1 MVQIEVLESS
11 PVFLRGLIQILAD
24 RGVEISQARITPDI
38 DDEILADVYLV
49 DVCAL
54 LEIGELAIAYVAR
67 MAERCQVVILT
78 PTRAF
83 DASPFLDAGAVSSVS
98 KQDSAEA
105 LVDLIQLVCDAPRDE
120 AITRNLAHSASPPAL
135 SGRESEVL
143 RYISWGF
150 THLQTARRL
159 GISPHTVDT
168 YVKRI
173 RVKLKVGN
181 KAQLVR
187 VAVLYGHLNPGS
199 PTECRDPET
208 MAKFG
213 IPSNVTVM
221 WPARELTAVPL
232 ATGGA

>member
-1 MVQIEVLESS
+1 MIVVVQIEVLESS
-11 PVFLRGLIQILAD
+11 PVFLRGLIQVLDD
-24 RGVEISQARITPDI
+24 RGVEISQARTTPDI
-38 DDEILADVYLV
+38 DDEVLADMYLI
-49 DVCAL
+49 DVFAL

-67 MAERCQVVILT
+67 MAQRCRVVILT

-83 DASPFLDAGAVSSVS
+83 DASPFLDAGAVGSVS
-98 KQDSAEA
+98 KQDGAEA
-105 LVDLIQLVCDAPRDE
+105 LVDSIQLVYDAPRDE
-120 AITRNLAHSASPPAL
+120 ATARNLDHSSPHPAL

-173 RVKLKVGN
+173 RAKLKVGN

-187 VAVLYGHLNPGS
+187 AAVLCGSLNPGS
-199 PTECRDPET
+199 STECRDPET
-208 MAKFG
+208 MAQFG

-221 WPARELTAVPL
+221 WPASEPAAEP
-232 ATGGA
+232 